1 MRRDY
6 FTLDALHVDWV
17 EEGGEPQLP
26 TVRVDFQGPETDL
39 RSGFTKPDGSLL
51 ESAETDVSFRLQ
63 GDPDDPD
70 TEGVVAVTNRVTG
83 DFIFELNVDASDV
96 FSFLNAARRYAEET
110 EDTTSR
116 YRVELYLD
124 GDAFVTYEKDTF
136 LVYTRDGDLLRSQS
150 LIPGGVEL

>member
-6 FTLDALHVDWV
+6 FTLEAENVDWID
-17 EEGGEPQLP
+17 EGGDPQLP

-39 RSGFTKPDGSLL
+39 REGFKKPDGDLL
-51 ESAETDVSFRLQ
+51 DAEETDISFRLQ
-63 GDPDDPD
+63 SDPNAADA
-70 TEGVVAVTNRVTG
+70 EGVVGVTNRVTG
-83 DFIFELNVDASDV
+83 DFIFELNVDANDV
-96 FSFLNAARRYAEET
+96 FEFLGAARRYAEET
-110 EDTTSR
+110 EDDAN

-124 GDAFVTYEKDTF
+124 GESFVSYEKDTF

>member
-6 FTLDALHVDWV
+6 FTLEAKNVDWI
-17 EEGGEPQLP
+17 EEGGDPQLP

-39 RSGFTKPDGSLL
+39 REGFEKPEGDILDA
-51 ESAETDVSFRLQ
+51 EETDISFRLQ
-63 GDPDDPD
+63 SDSDAADA
-70 TEGVVAVTNRVTG
+70 EGVVGVTNRVTG
-83 DFIFELNVDASDV
+83 DFIFELNVDAADV
-96 FSFLNAARRYAEET
+96 FEFLGAARRYAEET
-110 EDTTSR
+110 EDAAN

-124 GDAFVTYEKDTF
+124 GESFVSYEKDTF

>member
-6 FTLDALHVDWV
+6 FTLEAQNIEWV

-39 RSGFTKPDGSLL
+39 RTGFTKRDGSTL
-51 ESAETDVSFRLQ
+51 EAEETDISFRLQ
-63 GDPDDPD
+63 GEPEDGT

-83 DFIFELNVDASDV
+83 DFIFELNVDAEDV
-96 FSFLNAARRYAEET
+96 FRFLGAARRYAEEM
-110 EDTTSR
+110 EDTSR
-116 YRVELYLD
+116 YRIELFLD

-136 LVYTRDGDLLRSQS
+136 LVYTREGDLLRSQS

>member
-6 FTLDALHVDWV
+6 FTLEATNVDWV

-39 RSGFTKPDGSLL
+39 RSGFTKPDGGLL
-51 ESAETDVSFRLQ
+51 ESGETDISFRLQ
-63 GDPDDPD
+63 GDADDPE

-83 DFIFELNVDASDV
+83 DFIFELNVDATDV
-96 FSFLNAARRYAEET
+96 FEFLGAARRFAEET
-110 EDTTSR
+110 EDTSR
-116 YRVELYLD
+116 YRIELYLD
-124 GDAFVTYEKDTF
+124 GDSFVTYEKDTF
-136 LVYTRDGDLLRSQS
+136 LVYTREGDLLRSQS

>member
-6 FTLDALHVDWV
+6 FTLEAEHVDWID
-17 EEGGEPQLP
+17 EGGDPQLP

-39 RSGFTKPDGSLL
+39 REGFQKPDGETL
-51 ESAETDVSFRLQ
+51 EAEETDISFRLQ
-63 GDPDDPD
+63 SDPDAADA
-70 TEGVVAVTNRVTG
+70 EGVVGVTNRVTG
-83 DFIFELNVDASDV
+83 DFIFELNVDAADV
-96 FSFLNAARRYAEET
+96 FEFLGAARRYAEET
-110 EDTTSR
+110 EDAAN

-124 GDAFVTYEKDTF
+124 GESFVSYEKDTF